1 MKIDVNRVVSWS
13 TEVDDRPGALA
24 EKLNQLSQAGANLE
38 FVISRR
44 SHENP
49 GKDVVF
55 VTPITGAAQTRAA
68 KAAGFAKAESL
79 HELKV
84 ECPDKAGIGAKLLS
98 QIAEAGINVRG
109 IAGGAIGRKLVA
121 HFSFESKED
130 ANKAMRILKKN
141 ADKL

>member
-24 EKLNQLSQAGANLE
+24 EKLNQLSQADVNLE

-55 VTPITGAAQTRAA
+55 ITPITGAGQTRAA
-68 KAAGFAKAESL
+68 KAAGFQKAESL

-84 ECPDKAGIGAKLLS
+84 ECADKPGVGARLLS
-98 QIAEAGINVRG
+98 QIAEAGINLRG
-109 IAGGAIGRKLVA
+109 VAGATIGRKLVA
-121 HFSFESKED
+121 HFAFESKED

-141 ADKL
+141 ADRL